1 VPARTSRTRL
11 NRAFRAY
18 LETGTLQSAAAAAG
32 VHVHPK
38 TLQRHARRESW
49 KQRAAAIHQA
59 AAARSNGLLTDSQ
72 AQARASA
79 RTAWTKILDAAQTTE
94 GVLAALRRILRS

>member
-1 VPARTSRTRL
+1 VPARTTRTSL

-18 LETGTLQSAAAAAG
+18 LETGTLQSAAAA

-38 TLQRHARRESW
+38 TLQRAARRESW

-59 AAARSNGLLTDSQ
+59 AAAKSNGLLTDSQ
-72 AQARASA
+72 AQARATARLHWTEALTSA
-79 RTAWTKILDAAQTTE
+79 TTTE
-94 GVLAALRRILRS
+94 AVLAALSQILGS